1 MRRGRLIGLTAA
13 VSLILLAYG
22 VHLWWQSRKQIATDD
37 AYVEGSVSSDLR
49 SRATWPSC

>member
-37 AYVEGSVSSDLR
+37 AYVEGSVVVIS
-49 SRATWPSC
+49 AKVPGHVA